1 MTATIAATPI
11 ATPSA
16 DSPAYS
22 LRVRSPMLASLARSP
37 GRSRAVPGCAGTVSV
52 QRMALPRYDCGR
64 MLV

>member
-22 LRVRSPMLASLARSP
+22 LRVRSPMLASPARSP
-37 GRSRAVPGCAGTVSV
+37 GPQPGRAWLCGHRLRPAHGTTQV
-52 QRMALPRYDCGR
+52 RLR
-64 MLV
+64 